1 MTKYGVSRCKS
12 CGKEIIW
19 IKTTGGRNMPC
30 DAGGILYREDPKG
43 ELTIVTRDGKTV
55 KATRDDRSSLIGYT
69 SHFANLPK
77 RERMAEGPAM
87 KGERT

>member
-1 MTKYGVSRCKS
+1 MKKYGVSRCKS

-43 ELTIVTRDGKTV
+43 ELTIVTRNGKTV

-69 SHFANLPK
+69 SHFATCPNANGW
-77 RERMAEGPAM
+77 R
-87 KGERT
+87 KGLR